1 MGVYK
6 AAVVTESG
14 QNLIAQ
20 AFTSEKK
27 LIFTSAKTSS
37 YSYPAGT
44 NISALTGLQDVVQSV
59 IPSGTKTIGGNVAQ
73 VTVRFDNDSID
84 QAYLCLLYTSR
95 CV

>member
-27 LIFTSAKTSS
+27 LIFTSAKH
-37 YSYPAGT
+37 PVILIQQGQ
-44 NISALTGLQDVVQSV
+44 ISQH
-59 IPSGTKTIGGNVAQ
+59 
-73 VTVRFDNDSID
+73 
-84 QAYLCLLYTSR
+84 
-95 CV
+95 